1 VSLKLKRQR
10 EWLAIRSRQPKGA
23 FPLGNL
29 VWYGPTDRVASKAAA
44 AVFIDDGEEPA
55 ALERWWQPA
64 FDIRDDADV
73 TSAIVG
79 FFQSH
84 QVKRVAS
91 VDRIL
96 GCPHEEGI
104 DYPEG
109 STCPTCTF
117 WAGRDRLTGALPVA
131 SPDERTE
138 TGGPGR
144 SHDSAASPSSTYDV
158 STSLPSTLPASA
170 ALASPGPIEAATS
183 ATLTGLS
190 KERPEPSGRRISIMF
205 CKLRRKKS
213 AGEPHF
219 FPQGR
224 TRPGR
229 SAAGERSS
237 EDQHLRFPRL
247 AFRW

>member
-1 VSLKLKRQR
+1 MSLKLKRQR
-10 EWLAIRSRQPKGA
+10 EWLAKRSRQPKGA
-23 FPLGNL
+23 FPLGTL

-144 SHDSAASPSSTYDV
+144 SHDSAASPSMHELVHSPLCRRLTVEGRHLDV
-158 STSLPSTLPASA
+158 QIYGDRPDQWILEAVTESGTSIVWDDPFPTDQA
-170 ALASPGPIEAATS
+170 ALDELLRTIEEEGAA
-183 ATLTGLS
+183 AF
-190 KERPEPSGRRISIMF
+190 EDDRPPETDDPPPRR
-205 CKLRRKKS
+205 
-213 AGEPHF
+213 
-219 FPQGR
+219 
-224 TRPGR
+224 
-229 SAAGERSS
+229 
-237 EDQHLRFPRL
+237 
-247 AFRW
+247 